1 MRITFCLFV
10 LFLTSCASYRQ
21 NIMLQSNEV
30 VAAEKINKEALEAQ
44 KSFTISKSDKLGIHV
59 FSNKGERLIDP
70 NPELSQTNLGD
81 QQTQANEPSYQVG
94 FDGLVKLPLIGEIM
108 LEGLTQKQAEEV
120 LQKEYSQFFKD
131 PFVQLSFVNKRVI
144 VLGALGGHV
153 IPLTNENTSLAEV
166 LALAKGIDNE
176 SKAHNM
182 RLIRG
187 SKAYEVDFST
197 IEGFRNGNMLM
208 EPGDIVYV
216 EPVRRAF
223 SEGVRDNSGILS
235 IVVALATLVALLYN
249 INSNP

>member
-1 MRITFCLFV
+1 VRITFYLFV
-10 LFLTSCASYRQ
+10 LFLTSCASYKQ
-21 NIMLQSNEV
+21 NIMFQSTEV
-30 VAAEKINKEALEAQ
+30 VAAEKINQGALEAQ
-44 KSFTISKSDKLGIHV
+44 KSFIISKSDKLGIHV

-70 NPELSQTNLGD
+70 NPELSQTNLGN
-81 QQTQANEPSYQVG
+81 QQTQSNEPSYQVG
-94 FDGLVKLPLIGEIM
+94 FDGLVKLPLIGEIK

-131 PFVQLSFVNKRVI
+131 PFVQLSFSNKRVI

-166 LALAKGIDNE
+166 LALAKGINNE

-182 RLIRG
+182 RLMRAN
-187 SKAYEVDFST
+187 KAYEVDFST

-208 EPGDIVYV
+208 ESGDIVYV

-223 SEGVRDNSGILS
+223 SEGVRENAGILS
-235 IVVALATLVALLYN
+235 VFVSLGTLIAILYN
-249 INSNP
+249 LNSNP